1 MGPVFWME
9 FRSNDKGI
17 LSYCEKA
24 WRIKSFS
31 HRPSVALFIIIPSE
45 KYLLVTVPLM
55 SDFDAGSYG
64 SYCFFTTFYALF
76 FLFQWKLH
84 THCEERCFYLLWLQT
99 RILVPKVRGKGSKIH
114 SFALSRQQWKGKKKK
129 STHGFAQWTY
139 VNFDK
144 TNNLINS
151 VFSFKFFLG
160 SSFFFSSLGRKL
172 NGFGK
177 CREQVC
183 VYFMR
188 RSKTTEFSLFMI
200 KVLENNK

>member
-1 MGPVFWME
+1 MTYQ
-9 FRSNDKGI
+9 K
-17 LSYCEKA
+17 
-24 WRIKSFS
+24 
-31 HRPSVALFIIIPSE
+31 
-45 KYLLVTVPLM
+45 
-55 SDFDAGSYG
+55 
-64 SYCFFTTFYALF
+64 FFTPAVRRIIYNHPKWKIPAGNGSPDVWLRCRFVRIVLF
-76 FLFQWKLH
+76 FYHLLCSFFFISMKLH